1 MTEFGNIISS
11 ENPYFFLLLLF
22 KEKKNLNKGLEA
34 SVSVRNAITPQKVI
48 PCKCSYTNTQLV

>member
-22 KEKKNLNKGLEA
+22 KKNLNKGLEA